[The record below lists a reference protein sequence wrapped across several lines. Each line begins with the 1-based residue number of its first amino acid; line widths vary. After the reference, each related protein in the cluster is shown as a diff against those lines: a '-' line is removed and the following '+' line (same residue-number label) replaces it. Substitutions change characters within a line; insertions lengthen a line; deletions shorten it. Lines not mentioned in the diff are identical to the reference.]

1 MNIRFN
7 RDPETGLAH
16 ILSHGVSEE
25 EAREVFAHPV
35 EDGQARNG
43 ARAIIGR
50 TRGGRIVRLVYIN
63 DPEPESV
70 FVITGMPVRQK
81 ALKALRRRM
90 RRRMR

>member
-1 MNIRFN
+1 MKIRFLREPGTN
-7 RDPETGLAH
+7 IAH
-16 ILSHGVSEE
+16 IESHGVSEQ
-25 EAREVFAHPV
+25 EAHEVFANPI
-35 EDGQARNG
+35 EDGQAKNG

-50 TRGGRIVRLVYIN
+50 TRGGRIVRLVYVN

-90 RRRMR
+90 RRRMK

>member
-1 MNIRFN
+1 MNIRFLKN
-7 RDPETGLAH
+7 PETRLAH
-16 ILSHGVSEE
+16 ILDHGVSEE
-25 EAREVFAHPV
+25 EAHEVFGNPV

-50 TRGGRIVRLVYIN
+50 TRGGRIVRLVYVN

-90 RRRMR
+90 RRRSR